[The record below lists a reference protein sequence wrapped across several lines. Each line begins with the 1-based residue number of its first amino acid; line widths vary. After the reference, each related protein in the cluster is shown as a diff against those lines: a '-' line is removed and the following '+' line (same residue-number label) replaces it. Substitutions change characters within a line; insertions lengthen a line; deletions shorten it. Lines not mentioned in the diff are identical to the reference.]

1 MYTSDHSGFGVMF
14 YFFSAPSACDLPQRS
29 NEAHIFYGNMSKV
42 AVSLMG
48 TTKSTDCEE
57 RNEAELLLSS
67 GRHGPD
73 SDGYCPQY
81 YSQCSSILQ
90 PVYFIFLLFLYFQP
104 MLNTMNFFFLILSA
118 LANGSV
124 SLDVLPV
131 KGPQGPPLNVTEPS
145 LKVTRSHVSKKGFL
159 IFLQVR

>member
-81 YSQCSSILQ
+81 YSQCSSTLQ

-104 MLNTMNFFFLILSA
+104 MLNTMNFFFSNPQCFGKWQRVVGCA
-118 LANGSV
+118 ASQRSSGS
-124 SLDVLPV
+124 
-131 KGPQGPPLNVTEPS
+131 TA
-145 LKVTRSHVSKKGFL
+145 
-159 IFLQVR
+159 